1 MIYIYININNIKYIT
16 YVHMEKFRHHMT
28 WYNDVAWN
36 LCHNGRGKHK
46 KATTWHKQPF
56 ANTPPLSSTTVSQDE
71 KIQAPTWRCAFWK
84 LCTKMVAICSTH
96 LGIFTCI
103 FSQLKQIIKRKD
115 WDDGLRISPKKLL
128 SSTSIFAGG
137 RVLSSRIPIEGLSTL
152 GTIVSHS
159 NKSNLQLSNVRHQ

>member
-1 MIYIYININNIKYIT
+1 MK
-16 YVHMEKFRHHMT
+16 
-28 WYNDVAWN
+28 
-36 LCHNGRGKHK
+36 
-46 KATTWHKQPF
+46 
-56 ANTPPLSSTTVSQDE
+56 SVSQREGKTQKSYDLT
-71 KIQAPTWRCAFWK
+71 QATLRQHP
-84 LCTKMVAICSTH
+84 STILHYCFPRRKNPGTHVTLRVLEALHKDGGH
-96 LGIFTCI
+96 LLYALGHLHLYIF
-103 FSQLKQIIKRKD
+103 QLKQIIKRKD